1 VPAKEIKALVRRF
14 FEEYNKGKTATM
26 AVIDELCAANFVWH
40 PSTGEEIRGLE
51 DFKQNTNEVYS
62 AFPDLHFAID
72 DMVVEGE
79 RVVVRWTFTGT
90 HKGEFMGIPPTNKK
104 ITAWGIEIYR
114 VVDGK
119 FVESWERFDDLGLMQ
134 QLGLIPKQG
143 QD

>member
-1 VPAKEIKALVRRF
+1 MRHFI
-14 FEEYNKGKTATM
+14 EEMNKGKVAAM

-40 PSTGEEIRGLE
+40 PSSGEEIHGFK
-51 DFKQNTNEVYS
+51 DFKQNTNEVYNT
-62 AFPDLHFAID
+62 FPDAQFNID
-72 DMVVEGE
+72 EMVAEGD
-79 RVVVRWTFTGT
+79 RVAVRWTFTGT

-134 QLGLIPKQG
+134 QLGLVQQARLLNVNRRFLPK
-143 QD
+143 